1 MPDESPTPLENPEAL
16 LTTDTEQLEIMI
28 QYISNNQELLKDIL
42 YWNKAISFSQILIFV
57 AILFSIFANNLKGS
71 GKK

>member
-1 MPDESPTPLENPEAL
+1 
-16 LTTDTEQLEIMI
+16 MI